1 MKQHPC
7 CLSLKAGLL
16 KKAGEDVGDGIQS
29 LVSLGVGGNGH
40 GCSKLSATGSRHS
53 RNFTPP
59 GAGGEQTILE
69 LNNNKTTSLSWCRS
83 SMARVGAVFCFFF
96 LPDYSCPNS
105 TMILQIQ
112 GSDTQSRLW
121 LGGSFAACWRA
132 LQVFKEKLKFKMK
145 IKSKLD
151 FVSPIVVLL
160 CISLCFHF
168 LLHRSIC
175 CLVLGMLLSFP
186 NPWTFRSYFMACCW
200 SSAMFK
206 SSLNAIPRIQCLP
219 CQHNSAL
226 CKQNLYS
233 AFFYS
238 LQWISR
244 LIQKYVISPLSSSIS
259 VPKSC
264 EF

>member
-1 MKQHPC
+1 
-7 CLSLKAGLL
+7 
-16 KKAGEDVGDGIQS
+16 
-29 LVSLGVGGNGH
+29 
-40 GCSKLSATGSRHS
+40 
-53 RNFTPP
+53 
-59 GAGGEQTILE
+59 
-69 LNNNKTTSLSWCRS
+69 
-83 SMARVGAVFCFFF
+83 
-96 LPDYSCPNS
+96 
-105 TMILQIQ
+105 
-112 GSDTQSRLW
+112 
-121 LGGSFAACWRA
+121 
-132 LQVFKEKLKFKMK
+132 MK

-160 CISLCFHF
+160 CISLCSHF

-238 LQWISR
+238 LQWLSR
-244 LIQKYVISPLSSSIS
+244 LIQKYVISPLSSSTS
-259 VPKSC
+259 LPKSC
-264 EF
+264 EFYLPFIEAFRQLVTIIFVIMVEKICFRVLFGISLYQSPRVQVELQSPLHFDSIISFSTKKSSVSSN